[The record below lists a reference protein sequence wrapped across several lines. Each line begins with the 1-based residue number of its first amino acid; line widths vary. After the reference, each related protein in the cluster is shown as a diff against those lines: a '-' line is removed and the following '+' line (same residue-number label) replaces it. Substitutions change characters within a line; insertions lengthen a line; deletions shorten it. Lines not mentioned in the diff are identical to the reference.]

1 MTKHV
6 LFSDTHGDYTLLA
19 DLPPA
24 DVLIHCGDATRYGSR
39 DELREFARAFG
50 KCVAPLKILIAGN
63 HDACFEKHWKEA
75 VGICALQGI
84 FYLQDAAIVHKGIKY
99 YGMPWTL
106 EFYDW
111 SFMTDEA
118 GMLDKLYKV
127 PVDTDVLITHGPP
140 KHILDLAVGEHAGS
154 NALRTEVQW
163 RIKPKLHVFGHI
175 HEGYGTQ
182 QFGETM
188 YVNCS
193 LLDGYYQPVNLP
205 IIYEL
210 DLPAS

>member
-1 MTKHV
+1 MKHV
-6 LFSDTHGDYTLLA
+6 LISDTHGDYTLLA
-19 DLPPA
+19 GLPPA
-24 DVLIHCGDATRYGSR
+24 DVLIHCGDATRFGSR
-39 DELREFARAFG
+39 GELREFAQTFSQVPSA
-50 KCVAPLKILIAGN
+50 VKILIAGN
-63 HDACFEKHWKEA
+63 HDGCFQKHPEESRHI
-75 VGICALQGI
+75 VREHEVI
-84 FYLQDAAIVHKGIKY
+84 YLEDESVTIVGIKY

-118 GMLDKLYKV
+118 GMLDKLNNV

-154 NALRTEVQW
+154 IALRTEVQW

-205 IIYEL
+205 IICEL
-210 DLPAS
+210 EV